1 MIHYVCKYT
10 PLELF
15 KGFGEECAV
24 LEEMPENFELSDQI
38 AHANLCGFGKS
49 VIQAVLEGKV
59 EQLVLV
65 NCCDSMRRVY
75 DIVESTGKC
84 KFLYM
89 LDMPHEDNDCE
100 KVKLAQGIH
109 RLKKAYEKF
118 SGKTFDRS
126 GFLNA
131 FSHETVDNQPYIG
144 VLGVR
149 VSGILE
155 KMIRDNIRMDVE
167 NLTCTGGRR
176 LAVIREELE
185 KMEDDAMFLA
195 YADALLSQMPCFRM
209 NNSTR
214 RNRLYLDPNLKGII
228 YHTIKFCDYYGF
240 EYASIK
246 RDIKVPLL
254 KIETDFTSQSAGQL
268 LTRVQAFAETLE
280 GSEDMDPSKGIS
292 EEIRKKMESGVYYV
306 AGIDSGSTS
315 TDVVILDKD
324 GKIKST
330 MIIPTGGGAMM
341 SAEKSLEMA
350 VEKAGIRK
358 EDIVRIV
365 TTGYRRAYIDSG
377 DDSITEITCHAR
389 GGREMAGDD
398 CSIIDVGGQDTKI
411 ILVSGG
417 MVQDFQ
423 MNDKCSAG
431 TGKFLEIMANRLGVT
446 LQELFDMADKGTVLP
461 ISSLCTVFAES
472 EVINYIGEG
481 QKREDIA
488 AGVVDSVANK
498 VAQLA
503 MKKNLPEKVILTGG
517 LSNSTYF
524 TKILSQK
531 LGQTVSPTE
540 HGRYAGA
547 LGAALLAKEKKKR

>member
-100 KVKLAQGIH
+100 KVKLAKGIH

-131 FSHETVDNQPYIG
+131 FSHEDVDNQPYIG

-149 VSGILE
+149 VSGVLE

-185 KMEDDAMFLA
+185 KWMM
-195 YADALLSQMPCFRM
+195 MPCFWLM
-209 NNSTR
+209 QTR
-214 RNRLYLDPNLKGII
+214 FFPR
-228 YHTIKFCDYYGF
+228 C
-240 EYASIK
+240 
-246 RDIKVPLL
+246 
-254 KIETDFTSQSAGQL
+254 
-268 LTRVQAFAETLE
+268 RV
-280 GSEDMDPSKGIS
+280 
-292 EEIRKKMESGVYYV
+292 
-306 AGIDSGSTS
+306 
-315 TDVVILDKD
+315 
-324 GKIKST
+324 
-330 MIIPTGGGAMM
+330 
-341 SAEKSLEMA
+341 
-350 VEKAGIRK
+350 
-358 EDIVRIV
+358 
-365 TTGYRRAYIDSG
+365 
-377 DDSITEITCHAR
+377 
-389 GGREMAGDD
+389 
-398 CSIIDVGGQDTKI
+398 
-411 ILVSGG
+411 
-417 MVQDFQ
+417 
-423 MNDKCSAG
+423 
-431 TGKFLEIMANRLGVT
+431 
-446 LQELFDMADKGTVLP
+446 
-461 ISSLCTVFAES
+461 
-472 EVINYIGEG
+472 
-481 QKREDIA
+481 
-488 AGVVDSVANK
+488 SV
-498 VAQLA
+498 
-503 MKKNLPEKVILTGG
+503 
-517 LSNSTYF
+517 
-524 TKILSQK
+524 
-531 LGQTVSPTE
+531 
-540 HGRYAGA
+540 
-547 LGAALLAKEKKKR
+547 